1 MSSADLNADNCFAAK
16 AVAPYSVQT
25 LISTAPHPKKGL
37 PGYSQSTRKGNVS
50 LMPSEAT
57 VGALLEELK
66 PELPDPDGHTI
77 SVSVPGFTRLGNSGF
92 VGGSFTV
99 SVADK
104 ETVNTEIASELR
116 KHVAT
121 IYNYE
126 TNQAE
131 NLTYDIVKVRPAF
144 MKELIAV
151 ADLYREESRC
161 LRDGDVV
168 FVDEICVPTCK
179 ELFGMADQL
188 EPTAEGSYTAME
200 LFVRAAPVEN
210 VFPMHPLQ
218 WFSGL
223 DQYNTA
229 VKIHAEPKQDKELTV
244 PLSIKLLTGKV
255 FQVMVNNHDTIATLK
270 ENIQDQEGIP
280 PDQQRLVHGGM
291 QLEDGY
297 TVQDYNL
304 KETSII
310 HCVLRL
316 RGGMMHESSFR
327 NGFAELMATTIQ
339 IEVVRRCPYSGHVA
353 SDTMTVANSMSM
365 NELKANIRK
374 LPPPSA
380 PTCAEAI
387 AEAVPMAA
395 AQVVGQAD
403 GVVNGGEAT
412 PRAPPPVEAGAAVAF
427 ARAGSDAR
435 EPAGCEGSSCE
446 GGGKGKSTAALKEE
460 IAAAQAHLEAL
471 QAQLE
476 ITEMNQSE
484 EGAEQCE
491 DAAAERC

>member
-1 MSSADLNADNCFAAK
+1 
-16 AVAPYSVQT
+16 
-25 LISTAPHPKKGL
+25 
-37 PGYSQSTRKGNVS
+37 
-50 LMPSEAT
+50 
-57 VGALLEELK
+57 
-66 PELPDPDGHTI
+66 
-77 SVSVPGFTRLGNSGF
+77 
-92 VGGSFTV
+92 
-99 SVADK
+99 
-104 ETVNTEIASELR
+104 
-116 KHVAT
+116 
-121 IYNYE
+121 
-126 TNQAE
+126 
-131 NLTYDIVKVRPAF
+131 
-144 MKELIAV
+144 
-151 ADLYREESRC
+151 
-161 LRDGDVV
+161 
-168 FVDEICVPTCK
+168 
-179 ELFGMADQL
+179 MADQL

-210 VFPMHPLQ
+210 VFPMHPLQVHAWEHARACVGDVMYRRPCAVTSSVPPIHSPAQ